1 MEGHDRKADELEQ
14 EADRMGEQTDRV
26 SQDIDD
32 VRTDFESKLGDPQ
45 APGLVDEEDAAPGG
59 TGASDDTGD
68 AGDTEKDE

>member
-1 MEGHDRKADELEQ
+1 MEEHDRKADELEQ

-26 SQDIDD
+26 SQDIDE

-45 APGLVDEEDAAPGG
+45 APGLLDEEDAAPGG
-59 TGASDDTGD
+59 TGESAD